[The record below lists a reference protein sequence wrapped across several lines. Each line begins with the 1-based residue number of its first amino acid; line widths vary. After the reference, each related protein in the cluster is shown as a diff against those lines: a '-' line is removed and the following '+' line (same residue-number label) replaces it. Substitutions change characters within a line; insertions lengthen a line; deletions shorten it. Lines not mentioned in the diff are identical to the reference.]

1 MKVIR
6 AGDLVHVKTSPLY
19 GNQSLYVG
27 LVLDVIRDDSLDP
40 GIYKIL
46 RNDLRIVEWIDTRTS
61 SLYTI
66 EKIET
71 GGGDNEV

>member
-1 MKVIR
+1 MKTVR
-6 AGDLVHVKTSPLY
+6 EGDLVRVSCTVRK
-19 GNQSLYVG
+19 QSLYTG
-27 LVLDVIRDDSLDP
+27 IVLDAIRDDSQDP

-46 RNDLRIVEWIDTRTS
+46 RNDLRIVEWIDIRTS

-71 GGGDNEV
+71 GGGDSEV